1 MPSFAFIPVL
11 LITTLALPLAAQ
23 SKPISKPKPK
33 PVATAPA
40 PVPAP
45 IPEPTPA
52 PKPKPRVQLNT
63 SYGPIVLELEPD
75 VAPATV
81 ANFLRYVTEGHYVD
95 TIFHRVIPGFMV
107 QGGGMTVEMMEKNT
121 HAPVTNEAPATFKA
135 GLKNVPGT
143 VAMARTQDPHS
154 ASAQFFINT
163 GNNTSLDHTA
173 PTEEGY
179 GYCVFGRVVEGM
191 EAVLKI
197 EKVTTVWRRGMQNV
211 PEYPVRIKSA
221 EILK

>member
-1 MPSFAFIPVL
+1 
-11 LITTLALPLAAQ
+11 
-23 SKPISKPKPK
+23 
-33 PVATAPA
+33 
-40 PVPAP
+40 
-45 IPEPTPA
+45 
-52 PKPKPRVQLNT
+52 
-63 SYGPIVLELEPD
+63 
-75 VAPATV
+75 
-81 ANFLRYVTEGHYVD
+81 
-95 TIFHRVIPGFMV
+95 
-107 QGGGMTVEMMEKNT
+107 
-121 HAPVTNEAPATFKA
+121 
-135 GLKNVPGT
+135 
-143 VAMARTQDPHS
+143 MARTQDPHS